1 MPVTFLAHQAPVLP
15 LKRWRPG
22 LDGVALVAGSAVPD
36 LARATQHNTAMP
48 YLFGWPTWFDGHR
61 PDQLVSWCLVVGLLL
76 TWSARRLV
84 LPRLAGHLPDLGGFH
99 LRDLRLVGRVRHR
112 WWNVVLCVLVG
123 AITHVVIDMFTH
135 EDHSVIVP
143 GFDQH
148 LFDVAGRSLSVA
160 NVLQVVLSLALSVV
174 AVRQMWAIG
183 RERLLCRWH
192 GADPA
197 PAPTPPRHRTVV
209 ASVVVAAVLSGLLGA
224 TQTSRGV
231 DVALFTWV
239 VLGWLSLCVIAA
251 FVPRPDDAGPPTAA
265 VRTTAE
271 TSGAA

>member
-61 PDQLVSWCLVVGLLL
+61 LDQLVSWCLVVGLLL
-76 TWSARRLV
+76 SWSARRLV
-84 LPRLAGHLPDLGGFH
+84 LPRLAGHLPDLGAFH

-112 WWNVVLCVLVG
+112 WWNVVLCVQVG
-123 AITHVVIDMFTH
+123 AISHVLIDMFTH
-135 EDHSVIVP
+135 EDRAVIVP

-148 LFDVAGRSLSVA
+148 LFDAAGRSLSVA
-160 NVLQVVLSLALSVV
+160 NVLQVVLSLALSAV
-174 AVRQMWAIG
+174 AVWQMWVIG

-192 GADPA
+192 GADA
-197 PAPTPPRHRTVV
+197 VAAPTPPHHRR
-209 ASVVVAAVLSGLLGA
+209 VVAACGLAAVLTGLAGA
-224 TQTSRGV
+224 TQTSRGL

-239 VLGWLSLCVIAA
+239 VLGWSSLCVIAA
-251 FVPRPDDAGPPTAA
+251 FVPRPDDSRPSAA
-265 VRTTAE
+265 ARTTPAPE
-271 TSGAA
+271 TA